1 MAPLHVALNTLWA
14 EHSAVER
21 KLFPG
26 FKARHLIAANFEL
39 YPALLAAKTAMR
51 FHQTLGGVA

>member
-1 MAPLHVALNTLWA
+1 MAALHVTLNTLRT

-26 FKARHLIAANFEL
+26 FKANHLIAANFEL
-39 YPALLAAKTAMR
+39 YPALLAAKTTMR
-51 FHQTLGGVA
+51 FHQTISGVA